1 MPAGTNL
8 RIRPGG
14 DYFDWQTLPDG
25 KLAISLGDAT
35 GHGIGPALVS
45 ALCRAYV
52 RASFRLRANTI
63 TFLERLN
70 SLLAADLSSNRFV
83 TFAALFLNPETSEV
97 EVMLG
102 RVMGQYS
109 GIVTQLTSW
118 KHLEAQGIP
127 LGMISGMT
135 YENSGPKYLDSGD
148 MIVVVTDGFYE
159 WENPEGEE
167 FGIARLEETIR
178 QARNCSA
185 KR

>member
-1 MPAGTNL
+1 
-8 RIRPGG
+8 
-14 DYFDWQTLPDG
+14 
-25 KLAISLGDAT
+25 
-35 GHGIGPALVS
+35 
-45 ALCRAYV
+45 
-52 RASFRLRANTI
+52 
-63 TFLERLN
+63 LERLN

-97 EVMLG
+97 EVMSAGHGPILWH
-102 RVMGQYS
+102 RHA
-109 GIVTQLTSW
+109 TDELET
-118 KHLEAQGIP
+118 LEAQGIP

-178 QARNCSA
+178 QARNV
-185 KR
+185 RQR